1 MRNSLA
7 CCYFAVV
14 RVFPFLFFFLMWT
27 RFGRANQ
34 WAVGTGARTRAF
46 GARTARVC
54 GTCGVG
60 AGGFCPSRCWSRRAR
75 VRKGEGK
82 TGRVSLE
89 QSSPHT
95 PPVGACLTASPNLK
109 ARNSVQ
115 NTIPKA
121 SNDGSRDNLQRLRER
136 RRALPSPQTPLRMGT
151 QTHRQLAKSRP
162 LCHSN
167 LIFPCGFRK
176 WFADDDD
183 DNNNKQLQ
191 VEARCS

>member
-82 TGRVSLE
+82 TGRVSLK

-95 PPVGACLTASPNLK
+95 PPVGACLTASPNPRREIPSK
-109 ARNSVQ
+109 TQNSESKQ
-115 NTIPKA
+115 RWIPRQPPTPPREEEG
-121 SNDGSRDNLQRLRER
+121 SPLSPDSPPDGHPDTSPISQEPP
-136 RRALPSPQTPLRMGT
+136 ALSQQPYLSLWVPEMACR
-151 QTHRQLAKSRP
+151 
-162 LCHSN
+162 
-167 LIFPCGFRK
+167 
-176 WFADDDD
+176 
-183 DNNNKQLQ
+183 
-191 VEARCS
+191 